1 MDSNGLSLRQLATVV
16 GERQPFLSQIRT
28 GKRPMTEVL
37 RRKVQELGASHLLI
51 SDKRAGTAVD
61 EMKRV

>member
-1 MDSNGLSLRQLATVV
+1 MGSNGLSLPNLPTVV
-16 GERQPFLSQIRT
+16 GESQPFLSQIRT

>member
-1 MDSNGLSLRQLATVV
+1 
-16 GERQPFLSQIRT
+16 
-28 GKRPMTEVL
+28 MTEVL
-37 RRKVQELGASHLLI
+37 RRKVQELGAYHLLI

>member
-1 MDSNGLSLRQLATVV
+1 MDSNGLSLRKLATVV
-16 GERQPFLSQIRT
+16 GESQPFLSQIRT

-51 SDKRAGTAVD
+51 SDKRADTAVD